1 MGKRT
6 VPCMVVVDPDP
17 TNCMLLREICQAG
30 AWNVAGCAHDVA
42 EGLALIA
49 RTRPA
54 CLITEYKFAGD
65 ATGLD
70 LIFQAKQLLPHLF
83 TVMLTAWDIND
94 VAANITAVQ
103 PDRILRKPLPPHML
117 MELLEGIYGRVNVIR
132 IDAI

>member
-6 VPCMVVVDPDP
+6 VPCIVAVDPDP

-70 LIFQAKQLLPHLF
+70 LIAQAKRHLPQLF

-94 VAANITAVQ
+94 VAAHITAFQ
-103 PDRILRKPLPPHML
+103 PDRILRKPLPPHLL
-117 MELLEGIYGRVNVIR
+117 MELLEGVYGKIDIIRV
-132 IDAI
+132 DAV